1 MGGLKVYLDF
11 TEEQQMIAQMARE
24 FAEKEITPLDEDYDF
39 NRPLTNPEYK
49 EIWSRLQPAF
59 ARVISD
65 MDLSD
70 LDFIAIGLFVE
81 EIFKANPSL
90 VCTVGMALAPAG
102 MIYMYGNEEQKE
114 RFVPPILAG
123 RKIGCTAITE
133 PDVGS
138 NPAAIQTTAVRDGDS
153 YIVNGTKT
161 WISNGSISDVVA
173 LICRFSDGDDLSMGT
188 LMVDREES
196 PYESN
201 ELPHIGLK
209 AFPTSELFFTDCPV
223 PAANRLGGGNPG
235 GGKGSKGLSM
245 VFQGFEYARTL
256 LALGSVSIA
265 QASFEYA
272 TAYAKERK
280 QWGKYL
286 GEHQLI
292 QEMITDM
299 SVSIE
304 TARFLVYRAL
314 SLIQAKK
321 RCEREASMAK
331 FYATEMAVEVTS
343 KAIQIMGANGLSDE
357 FPLERLFRDA
367 RMLTIPDGTTQI
379 QKLIVARCHLGLGAF
394 S

>member
-1 MGGLKVYLDF
+1 MGGPKVYLDF

-24 FAEKEITPLDEDYDF
+24 FAEREIAPLDEDYDF

-59 ARVISD
+59 ANVISD

-138 NPAAIQTTAVRDGDS
+138 NPAAIQTTAVREGDS

-196 PYESN
+196 PYETN

-235 GGKGSKGLSM
+235 RGKGSKGLSM

-256 LALGSVSIA
+256 LALGSVAIA

>member
-1 MGGLKVYLDF
+1 MYLDF

-24 FAEKEITPLDEDYDF
+24 FAEREIAPLDEDYDF

-59 ARVISD
+59 ANVISD

-138 NPAAIQTTAVRDGDS
+138 NPAAIQTTAVREGDS

-196 PYESN
+196 PYETN

-235 GGKGSKGLSM
+235 RGKGSKGLSM

-256 LALGSVSIA
+256 LALGSVAIA